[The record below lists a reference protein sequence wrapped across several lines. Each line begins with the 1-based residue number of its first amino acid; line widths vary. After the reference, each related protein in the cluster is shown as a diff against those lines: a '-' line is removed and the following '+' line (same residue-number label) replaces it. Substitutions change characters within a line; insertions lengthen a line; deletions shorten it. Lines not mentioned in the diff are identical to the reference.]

1 VKKKKKKKYTS
12 WLGRGGGH
20 VVELNSM
27 HYFNIF
33 IKGGWICAWLWA
45 LTTRLMLLMRGIR
58 VPMKNKF
65 YKPTHN
71 VILAFKLNVIYLN
84 VGIFWKIL
92 A

>member
-1 VKKKKKKKYTS
+1 MGTDHTPNATDE
-12 WLGRGGGH
+12 GD
-20 VVELNSM
+20 
-27 HYFNIF
+27 
-33 IKGGWICAWLWA
+33 C
-45 LTTRLMLLMRGIR
+45 